1 MVNVSRAACLC
12 AAAAFLAGCG
22 AGNKRPP
29 AALGQTVPPVLGWR
43 LPKTVLDVTVTYVPV
58 NCIDT
63 AAGPLIKVKATAE
76 AVARAVP
83 DPDLGSD
90 FPNGLVRV
98 DTGDLAS
105 FWTDASVGY
114 TLHPDSGGLL
124 KTLSSHPV
132 NQTGTIIGN
141 FLTGATKLA
150 TAALVPAPLTTGL
163 AKCGHAFTKLKEIA
177 KIKARIPGEA
187 KQKAED
193 DAQRIVTLREAITV
207 VVKRTIDTA
216 VTPPDEAGIVSRL
229 SPDLDEAVARGW
241 KTLKGTADP
250 RHIVYVILDFEHGNL
265 LQPLSCGGGAATCP
279 RTHSELDR
287 AGLFRQAAYVP
298 VLFRLAEIDR
308 EGQPV
313 RENGRLKFAS
323 NALAP
328 VKIISFGQYGI
339 PRTLPLKVGAF
350 RDTNWSLEFSQA
362 GEITS
367 TVFGN
372 KATGVGVSSAFSGAA
387 TAISELDAIPGKAA
401 AALDT
406 DTLRLQA
413 ENARLKAETDN
424 YDLKAKKELQ
434 DAAEPDE

>member
-1 MVNVSRAACLC
+1 MGHASRAGWLCLV
-12 AAAAFLAGCG
+12 AAILAGCG
-22 AGNKRPP
+22 GINKRPP
-29 AALGQTVPPVLGWR
+29 ADLGQTVPPVLGWR

-58 NCIDT
+58 KCTDT
-63 AAGPLIKVKATAE
+63 AAGPVIEVKASAE

-83 DPDLGSD
+83 DPDLGPD

-114 TLHPDSGGLL
+114 TVHPDTGGLL

-150 TAALVPAPLTTGL
+150 TAALVPAPVGAGL
-163 AKCGHAFTKLKEIA
+163 GKCGDAFVKLQEIA

-187 KQKAED
+187 KPKAED

-207 VVKRTIDTA
+207 VVKKTIDTA
-216 VTPPDEAGIVSRL
+216 DTPPDEAGMVTGF

-241 KTLKGTADP
+241 KTLKGNADP
-250 RHIVYVILDFEHGNL
+250 RHVVYLILDFERGNL
-265 LQPLSCGGGAATCP
+265 LQPLTCGAGAATCP
-279 RTHSELDR
+279 RTHPKLDR

-298 VLFRLAEIDR
+298 VLFRLAEIGAN
-308 EGQPV
+308 GQPV
-313 RENGRLKFAS
+313 RENGKLKFAS
-323 NALAP
+323 NPLAP
-328 VKIISFGQYGI
+328 AKIVSFGQYGI

-350 RDTNWSLEFSQA
+350 RDTSWSLEFSQG

-387 TAISELDAIPGKAA
+387 TAASELDAIPGKVAA
-401 AALDT
+401 SLDT

-434 DAAEPDE
+434 DAAKPDE

>member
-1 MVNVSRAACLC
+1 LC
-12 AAAAFLAGCG
+12 ILVAFLASCSTI
-22 AGNKRPP
+22 NKRPR
-29 AALGQTVPPVLGWR
+29 AELSRTVPPVLGWR
-43 LPKTVLDVTVTYVPV
+43 LPKTVLDVTVTYVPTT
-58 NCIDT
+58 CTDT
-63 AAGPLIKVKATAE
+63 AAGPVIEVNATAE

-83 DPDLGSD
+83 DPDVGAD
-90 FPNGLVRV
+90 YPNGLVRV

-114 TLHPDSGGLL
+114 TVHPDTGGLL

-150 TAALVPAPLTTGL
+150 TAALVPAPVGAGL
-163 AKCGHAFTKLKEIA
+163 GECGDAFVKLREIA
-177 KIKARIPGEA
+177 ELKARIPGEA
-187 KQKAED
+187 KEKAED
-193 DAQRIVTLREAITV
+193 DAQRIVTLRESITV
-207 VVKRTIDTA
+207 VVKKTIDTA
-216 VTPPDEAGIVSRL
+216 VTPPDEAGMVSGF
-229 SPDLDEAVARGW
+229 SPDLDQAVARGW

-250 RHIVYVILDFEHGNL
+250 RHVVYLILDFEHGNL
-265 LQPLSCGGGAATCP
+265 LQPHSCGAEAATCP
-279 RTHSELDR
+279 RPHSKLDR
-287 AGLFRQAAYVP
+287 VGLFRQAAYVP

-308 EGQPV
+308 NGRPV
-313 RENGRLKFAS
+313 LENGRVKFS
-323 NALAP
+323 TNALAP
-328 VKIISFGQYGI
+328 AKIISFGQYGI

-350 RDTNWSLEFSQA
+350 RDTNWSLEFSQG

-424 YDLKAKKELQ
+424 YDLKAKKVLQ
-434 DAAEPDE
+434 DAAKPDE